1 MNKNILAVITVIP
14 SIVTFLLG
22 LITIAMLNIFNSVG
36 KLSIILTLVCAT
48 LLLVGMIFSMY
59 KVFKDDL
66 WNK

>member
-36 KLSIILTLVCAT
+36 KLSIILTLVCAA
-48 LLLVGMIFSMY
+48 LLLIGMIFSMY
-59 KVFKDDL
+59 KVFKYDL
-66 WNK
+66 WKN